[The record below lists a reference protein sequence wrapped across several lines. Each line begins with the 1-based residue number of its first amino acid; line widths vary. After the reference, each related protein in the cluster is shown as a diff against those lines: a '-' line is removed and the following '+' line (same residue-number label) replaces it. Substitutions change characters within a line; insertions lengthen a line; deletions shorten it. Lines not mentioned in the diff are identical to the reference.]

1 MFHIIEYHA
10 WYINWGELRFKGS
23 LGIWQWVESDWFSH
37 HLSNSGFIYLFF
49 VVIVIVFI
57 LYYYLLLLFFYYLI

>member
-37 HLSNSGFIYLFF
+37 HLSNSGFISLF

-57 LYYYLLLLFFYYLI
+57 LYYSLLLLFFYYLI